1 MSTLS
6 SGGTLGREIR
16 GAYAFIERN
25 ANLIKRY
32 WAWELVWLAYSVVN
46 ALSIIFIAEGSSSV
60 TGVALSPAQVN
71 YFVLYLM
78 VGTLVWHYLSMVF
91 DLVSES
97 IQWERWEGTIE
108 YTFMAPISRLTHLLG
123 QAAFAVLYGVLHT
136 AVIIGIVSLFFRV
149 DLSNANLASMLLIV
163 VVGSLSFIGLG
174 MFAAILP
181 LLSPEKG
188 LQMTNII
195 KALVLLVSG
204 VYYTIDVLPAWLR
217 WMAYLSPA
225 FYMLEGM
232 RAALLNGADAAALW
246 APSIMPLLVTGLL
259 TVPAGLWAFA
269 RAERYAKATGV
280 LKRNG

>member
-1 MSTLS
+1 
-6 SGGTLGREIR
+6 
-16 GAYAFIERN
+16 
-25 ANLIKRY
+25 
-32 WAWELVWLAYSVVN
+32 
-46 ALSIIFIAEGSSSV
+46 
-60 TGVALSPAQVN
+60 
-71 YFVLYLM
+71 
-78 VGTLVWHYLSMVF
+78 
-91 DLVSES
+91 
-97 IQWERWEGTIE
+97 
-108 YTFMAPISRLTHLLG
+108 
-123 QAAFAVLYGVLHT
+123 
-136 AVIIGIVSLFFRV
+136 
-149 DLSNANLASMLLIV
+149 
-163 VVGSLSFIGLG
+163 